1 MVYNLGQDEADQ
13 VSGRALID
21 QVSGRGA
28 GTGCWATSPVI
39 ADGPAS
45 PIKLILK
52 YSFELDFEIK
62 FNKI

>member
-1 MVYNLGQDEADQ
+1 MSISREGGDTVRGPAET
-13 VSGRALID
+13 RAP

-45 PIKLILK
+45 PNKI
-52 YSFELDFEIK
+52 DFEIQL
-62 FNKI
+62 

>member
-1 MVYNLGQDEADQ
+1 MSISREGGDTVRGPADT
-13 VSGRALID
+13 RAP